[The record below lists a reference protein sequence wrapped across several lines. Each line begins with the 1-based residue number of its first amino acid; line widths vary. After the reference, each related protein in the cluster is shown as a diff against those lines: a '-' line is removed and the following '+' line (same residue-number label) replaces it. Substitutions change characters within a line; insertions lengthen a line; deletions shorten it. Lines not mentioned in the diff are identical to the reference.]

1 MEKGKAVWEKGQ
13 MPKRETVLRKAE
25 EFGFDRA
32 VSLDCGTLKPL
43 AQVREMCS
51 AGTCGQYGKNWSCPP
66 ACGSLA
72 QCGEQAAA
80 YGTGILVQTVGRLED
95 SLDYEGMKEA
105 EERHKAAF
113 LAMAEWLRKPFPGL
127 LPLGAGCCTLC
138 KACTCPEAPC
148 RFPKK
153 RISSLEAYG
162 ILVSGLCQS
171 NGVDYYYGAGTIAY
185 TGCYLLY

>member
-80 YGTGILVQTVGRLED
+80 YGTGILVHDNDHGHQQSQQREYGD
-95 SLDYEGMKEA
+95 SALFANLHALTSYS
-105 EERHKAAF
+105 
-113 LAMAEWLRKPFPGL
+113 
-127 LPLGAGCCTLC
+127 
-138 KACTCPEAPC
+138 CPVHP
-148 RFPKK
+148 
-153 RISSLEAYG
+153 SSDPA
-162 ILVSGLCQS
+162 QS
-171 NGVDYYYGAGTIAY
+171 
-185 TGCYLLY
+185 